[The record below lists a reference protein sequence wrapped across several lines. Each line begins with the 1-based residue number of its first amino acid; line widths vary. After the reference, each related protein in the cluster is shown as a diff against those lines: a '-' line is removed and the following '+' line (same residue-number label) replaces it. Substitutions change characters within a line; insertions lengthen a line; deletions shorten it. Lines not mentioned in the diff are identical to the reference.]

1 MNSAPDKPKG
11 NPALAAAL
19 KTLKRLQEKHH
30 GVVEASDIRSD
41 EQRLLLLET
50 GFLRPVMK
58 GWFICSSPR
67 DNEGDTTAWY
77 ASFWAFVSGYLS
89 KRFGKRYCL
98 NPEASLM
105 LHTGNTTVP
114 RQVTCVTIDSG
125 ASKVDLP
132 FDTSLLVYPEKNRV
146 PSTRV
151 EIRGLQ
157 VWPIAEAL
165 CFVGPS
171 FFANNPREAEI
182 ALATIRNASEL
193 LPTLLAGDKMV
204 TVAGR
209 LAAAFEFVKRPAE
222 AEQIQHAFSKF
233 KIKLKLVN
241 PFELAQPTIAPSRE
255 RSPYVLR
262 LRSMW
267 AGWRQ
272 DVINA
277 FPPAPGLESQRT
289 GYLAQVD
296 ERYVSDAYNSL
307 SIEGYRV
314 TDELIERVALGDW
327 HPDGDHEQNSTRDA
341 LAARGYYQ
349 AFQAVKGSISKVLAK
364 DNPGQVVERDHH
376 DWHAELF
383 GPSVTAGIVEASQL
397 AGYRRGPIFIRNS
410 KHTPLPSD
418 ALLDSLEALWELIE
432 AEPEACVRA
441 VLGHHLFVFIHP
453 YYDGN
458 GRIGR
463 FLMNTLLA
471 SGGYPWTVVRVSR
484 RDAYMKALE
493 AASVD
498 GDITPLAEF
507 IAQEMREWPPVRDPQ
522 SGRGWLPNSLL
533 SYSDSILRGRE

>member
-1 MNSAPDKPKG
+1 MAEYFFCQYQSGFMYPAPPRPKG
-11 NPALAAAL
+11 NPTLAAAL
-19 KTLKRLQEKHH
+19 KTLKRLQEKHN
-30 GVVEASDIRSD
+30 GVIETSDIKSD
-41 EQRLLLLET
+41 EQRVVLVDT

-58 GWFICSSPR
+58 GWYICSSPS
-67 DNEGDTTAWY
+67 DNDGDTTAWY
-77 ASFWAFVSGYLS
+77 ASFWAFVSGYLG
-89 KRFGKRYCL
+89 KRFAKRYCL

-125 ASKVDLP
+125 TSKIDLP
-132 FDTSLLVYPEKNRV
+132 FDTSLLVYPDKKRV
-146 PSTRV
+146 PVARLEV
-151 EIRGLQ
+151 RGLQ
-157 VWPIAEAL
+157 VWPVAEAL
-165 CFVGPS
+165 CVVGPS
-171 FFANNPREAEI
+171 FFVNNPRESEI

-204 TVAGR
+204 TAASR
-209 LAAAFEFVKRPAE
+209 LAAAFAFVNRPDE
-222 AEQIQHAFSKF
+222 AERIQKAFANF
-233 KIKLKLVN
+233 KITLKLVN
-241 PFELAQPTIAPSRE
+241 PFELAEPTISPGKE

-277 FPPAPGLESQRT
+277 FPPAPGLENQGA

-314 TDELIERVALGDW
+314 TDELIERVARGNW
-327 HPDGDHEQNSTRDA
+327 NPDGDPEHDKTRDA

-349 AFQAVKGSISKVLAK
+349 AFKAVRESIGKVLASG
-364 DNPGQVVERDHH
+364 NAGLVVKRDHH
-376 DWHAELF
+376 DWYAELF

-410 KHTPLPSD
+410 MHTPLPSE
-418 ALLDSLEALWELIE
+418 ALLDSLEALWEMLE

-453 YYDGN
+453 YFDGN

-463 FLMNTLLA
+463 LLMNTLLA
-471 SGGYPWTVVRVSR
+471 SGGYPWTVIRMSR
-484 RDAYMKALE
+484 RDTYMKALE
-493 AASVD
+493 AASVK
-498 GDITPLAEF
+498 GQITPLAEF
-507 IAQEMREWPPVRDPQ
+507 IAQEMREWSPE
-522 SGRGWLPNSLL
+522 
-533 SYSDSILRGRE
+533 RERKDGKT

>member
-1 MNSAPDKPKG
+1 MPSAPNQAKG
-11 NPALAAAL
+11 NPTLAAAL
-19 KTLKRLQEKHH
+19 KTLRRLQEKHN
-30 GVVEASDIRSD
+30 GVVESSDFKDGDLRAVLVD
-41 EQRLLLLET
+41 T

-58 GWFICSSPR
+58 GWYICSSPS
-67 DNEGDTTAWY
+67 DNDGDSTAWY
-77 ASFWAFVSGYLS
+77 ASFWAFISGYLG

-125 ASKVDLP
+125 TSKVDLP
-132 FDTSLLVYPEKNRV
+132 FDTSLLVYPDKNRV
-146 PSTRV
+146 PVTRAEV
-151 EIRGLQ
+151 RGLQ
-157 VWPIAEAL
+157 VWPVAEAL
-165 CFVGPS
+165 CMAGPS
-171 FFANNPREAEI
+171 FFINNPREAEI
-182 ALATIRNASEL
+182 ALATIRDASEL

-204 TVAGR
+204 TAAGR
-209 LAAAFEFVKRPAE
+209 LAAAFEFVNRPDE
-222 AEQIQHAFSKF
+222 TERIRKAFAKF
-233 KIKLKLVN
+233 KMTLKLVN
-241 PFELAQPTIAPSRE
+241 PFELAEPTLSPSKE

-272 DVINA
+272 DVINV
-277 FPPAPGLESQRT
+277 FPPAPGLENQGA

-314 TDELIERVALGDW
+314 TDELIERVARGDW
-327 HPDGDHEQNSTRDA
+327 NPVGDPENDKTRNA

-349 AFQAVKGSISKVLAK
+349 AFQSVKESIGKVLAK
-364 DNPGQVVERDHH
+364 DKAGHVVKRDHH
-376 DWHAELF
+376 DWYAELF

-410 KHTPLPSD
+410 MHTPLPSD
-418 ALLDSLEALWELIE
+418 ALLDSLEALWDLLEE
-432 AEPEACVRA
+432 ESEACVRA
-441 VLGHHLFVFIHP
+441 VLGHHIFVFIHP

-471 SGGYPWTVVRVSR
+471 SGGYPWTVIRMSR
-484 RDAYMKALE
+484 RDEYMKALE
-493 AASVD
+493 TASVR
-498 GDITPLAEF
+498 GQITPLAKF
-507 IAQEMREWPPVRDPQ
+507 IAQEMREWIPE
-522 SGRGWLPNSLL
+522 
-533 SYSDSILRGRE
+533 RESKS

>member
-1 MNSAPDKPKG
+1 MNPSTGKPKG
-11 NPALAAAL
+11 NPTLAAAL
-19 KTLKRLQEKHH
+19 KTLKRLQEKHN
-30 GVVEASDIRSD
+30 GVIETSDIKHD
-41 EQRLLLLET
+41 EQRAVLVDT

-58 GWFICSSPR
+58 GWYICSSPS
-67 DNEGDTTAWY
+67 DNDGDTTAWY
-77 ASFWAFVSGYLS
+77 ASFWAFVSGYLG

-114 RQVTCVTIDSG
+114 RQVTCVTIESG
-125 ASKVDLP
+125 TSKVDLP
-132 FDTSLLVYPEKNRV
+132 FDTSLLVYPDKKRV
-146 PSTRV
+146 PTARQEV
-151 EIRGLQ
+151 RGLQ
-157 VWPIAEAL
+157 IWPVAEAL
-165 CFVGPS
+165 CLVGPS
-171 FFANNPREAEI
+171 FFVNNPREAEI

-204 TVAGR
+204 TAAGR
-209 LAAAFEFVKRPAE
+209 LAAAFEFVKRPDE
-222 AEQIQHAFSKF
+222 AERIQKAFAKVR
-233 KIKLKLVN
+233 ITLKLVN
-241 PFELAQPTIAPSRE
+241 PFELAEPTISPSKE

-277 FPPAPGLESQRT
+277 FPPAPGLKNQEA
-289 GYLAQVD
+289 GYLGRVD
-296 ERYVSDAYNSL
+296 ERYASDAYNSL

-314 TDELIERVALGDW
+314 TDELIERVARGDW
-327 HPDGDHEQNSTRDA
+327 NPEGDPEHDKTRDA

-349 AFQAVKGSISKVLAK
+349 AFQAVKESIGKVLRN
-364 DNPGQVVERDHH
+364 DNAGLVVKRDHH
-376 DWHAELF
+376 DWYAELF

-410 KHTPLPSD
+410 MHTPLPSE
-418 ALLDSLEALWELIE
+418 ALLDSLEALWDMLE
-432 AEPEACVRA
+432 AEPEARVRA

-471 SGGYPWTVVRVSR
+471 SGGYPWTVIRMSR
-484 RDAYMKALE
+484 RDVYMKALE
-493 AASVD
+493 AASVQ
-498 GDITPLAEF
+498 GQITPLAEF
-507 IAQEMREWPPVRDPQ
+507 IAQEMQEWSPERERNDGKV
-522 SGRGWLPNSLL
+522 
-533 SYSDSILRGRE
+533 

>member
-1 MNSAPDKPKG
+1 MNPSRGKSKG

-19 KTLKRLQEKHH
+19 RTLKRLQEKHH
-30 GVVEASDIRSD
+30 GVVEASDLKDD
-41 EQRLLLLET
+41 EQRTLLVDT

-58 GWFICSSPR
+58 GWYICGSPS

-77 ASFWAFVSGYLS
+77 ASFWAFVSGYLG

-125 ASKVDLP
+125 TSKVDLP
-132 FDTSLLVYPEKNRV
+132 FDTSLLVYPDKNRV
-146 PSTRV
+146 PNSRV
-151 EIRGLQ
+151 NVRDLQ
-157 VWPIAEAL
+157 VWPVAEAL
-165 CFVGPS
+165 CLVGPS
-171 FFANNPREAEI
+171 FFVNNPREAEI
-182 ALATIRNASEL
+182 ALATIRHASEL
-193 LPTLLAGDKMV
+193 LSTLLEGDKMV
-204 TVAGR
+204 TAAGR
-209 LAAAFEFVKRPAE
+209 LAAAFEFVKRPDE
-222 AEQIQHAFSKF
+222 AEHIQKAFAKF
-233 KIKLKLVN
+233 KITLKLVN
-241 PFELAQPTIAPSRE
+241 PFELPEPTIAPSKE

-277 FPPAPGLESQRT
+277 FPPAPGIEKQSAD
-289 GYLAQVD
+289 YLAQVD

-314 TDELIERVALGDW
+314 NDALIERVARGDW
-327 HPDGDHEQNSTRDA
+327 NPDGDPEQNKTKDA

-349 AFQAVKGSISKVLAK
+349 AFQAVRESIGKVLAN
-364 DNPGQVVERDHH
+364 DNAGLVVKRDHH
-376 DWHAELF
+376 DWYAELF
-383 GPSVTAGIVEASQL
+383 GPSVSAGIVEASQL
-397 AGYRRGPIFIRNS
+397 IGYRRGPIFIRNS
-410 KHTPLPSD
+410 LHTPLPSQ
-418 ALLDSLEALWELIE
+418 ALLDSLETLWDLLE
-432 AEPEACVRA
+432 AEPEASVRA

-471 SGGYPWTVVRVSR
+471 SGGYPWTVIRMSR
-484 RDAYMKALE
+484 RDVYMKALE
-493 AASVD
+493 AASVK
-498 GDITPLAEF
+498 GQITPLAEF
-507 IAQEMREWPPVRDPQ
+507 IAQEMQEPVTHA
-522 SGRGWLPNSLL
+522 
-533 SYSDSILRGRE
+533 

>member
-19 KTLKRLQEKHH
+19 KTLKRLQKKHH
-30 GVVEASDIRSD
+30 GVVEASDIKSD
-41 EQRLLLLET
+41 EQRILLLET

-125 ASKVDLP
+125 TSKVDLP

-157 VWPIAEAL
+157 VWPVAEAL

-171 FFANNPREAEI
+171 FFVNNPRESEI
-182 ALATIRNASEL
+182 ALATIRSASEL
-193 LPTLLAGDKMV
+193 LPTLLAGDKLV
-204 TVAGR
+204 TAAGR

-222 AEQIQHAFSKF
+222 AEQIQQAFSKF

-241 PFELAQPTIAPSRE
+241 PFELAEPTIAPSRE

-272 DVINA
+272 DVINV
-277 FPPAPGLESQRT
+277 FPPAPGLESQSA
-289 GYLAQVD
+289 GYLARVD
-296 ERYVSDAYNSL
+296 ERYVADAYNSL

-327 HPDGDHEQNSTRDA
+327 NPDGDREHDSMRDA

-349 AFQAVKGSISKVLAK
+349 AFQAVKASIGKVLTK
-364 DNPGQVVERDHH
+364 GNPGLVVKRDHH
-376 DWHAELF
+376 NWHAELF

-397 AGYRRGPIFIRNS
+397 AGYRRGPIFSRNS

-418 ALLDSLEALWELIE
+418 ALPDSLEALWELIE
-432 AEPEACVRA
+432 AEPDACVRA

-471 SGGYPWTVVRVSR
+471 SGGYPWTVVRMSR

-493 AASVD
+493 AASVE
-498 GDITPLAEF
+498 GKITPLAEF
-507 IAQEMREWPPVRDPQ
+507 INQEMREWSPEREPK
-522 SGRGWLPNSLL
+522 SGKA
-533 SYSDSILRGRE
+533 

>member
-1 MNSAPDKPKG
+1 MHPTPEKSKG
-11 NPALAAAL
+11 NPTLAAAL
-19 KTLKRLQEKHH
+19 KTLKRLQEKHN
-30 GVVEASDIRSD
+30 GVIETSDIKRD
-41 EQRLLLLET
+41 EQRVELVDT
-50 GFLRPVMK
+50 GFLKPVMK
-58 GWFICSSPR
+58 GWYICASPS
-67 DNEGDTTAWY
+67 DNDGDTTAWY
-77 ASFWAFVSGYLS
+77 ASFWAFVSGYLG

-125 ASKVDLP
+125 TSKVDLP
-132 FDTSLLVYPEKNRV
+132 FDTSLLVYPDKKRV
-146 PSTRV
+146 PMARV
-151 EIRGLQ
+151 EVRGLQ
-157 VWPIAEAL
+157 VWPAAEAL
-165 CFVGPS
+165 CLVGPS
-171 FFANNPREAEI
+171 FFVNNPREAEI

-204 TVAGR
+204 TAAGR
-209 LAAAFEFVKRPAE
+209 LAAAFEFIKRPDE
-222 AEQIQHAFSKF
+222 AERIQKTFAKF
-233 KIKLKLVN
+233 KVPLKLVN
-241 PFELAQPTIAPSRE
+241 PFDLPEPTISPSKE

-277 FPPAPGLESQRT
+277 FPAAPGLDNQGAS
-289 GYLAQVD
+289 YLAQLG

-314 TDELIERVALGDW
+314 TDELIERVAHGDW
-327 HPDGDHEQNSTRDA
+327 NPDGHPEQDKTRDA

-349 AFQAVKGSISKVLAK
+349 AFQTVKQSIRKVLAQ
-364 DNPGQVVERDHH
+364 DNAGLVVKRDHH
-376 DWHAELF
+376 DWYAELF
-383 GPSVTAGIVEASQL
+383 GPSVSAGIVESSQL

-410 KHTPLPSD
+410 MHTPLPSE
-418 ALLDSLEALWELIE
+418 ALLDSLEALWEMLE

-458 GRIGR
+458 GRVGR

-471 SGGYPWTVVRVSR
+471 SGGYPWTVIRMSQ

-493 AASVD
+493 AASVK
-498 GDITPLAEF
+498 GQITPLAEF
-507 IAQEMREWPPVRDPQ
+507 IAQEMQEWSPKREHK
-522 SGRGWLPNSLL
+522 
-533 SYSDSILRGRE
+533 DSNDGKAWQV

>member
-1 MNSAPDKPKG
+1 MPSTPRPQKG
-11 NPALAAAL
+11 NPTLTAAL
-19 KTLKRLQEKHH
+19 KTLKRLQEKHN
-30 GVVEASDIRSD
+30 GVVEASDFKD
-41 EQRLLLLET
+41 DGQRFVLIDT

-58 GWFICSSPR
+58 GWYICSSPS
-67 DNEGDTTAWY
+67 DNDGDTTAWY
-77 ASFWAFVSGYLS
+77 ASFWAFVSGYLG

-114 RQVTCVTIDSG
+114 RQVTCVTVDSG
-125 ASKVDLP
+125 TSKVDLP
-132 FDTSLLVYPEKNRV
+132 FDTSLLVYPDKNRV
-146 PSTRV
+146 PTARV
-151 EIRGLQ
+151 EARGLQ
-157 VWPIAEAL
+157 VWPVAEAL
-165 CFVGPS
+165 CLAGPS
-171 FFANNPREAEI
+171 FFVNNPREAEI

-204 TVAGR
+204 TAAGR
-209 LAAAFEFVKRPAE
+209 LAAAFEFVKRPDE
-222 AEQIQHAFSKF
+222 TERIRKAFAQF
-233 KIKLKLVN
+233 KVTLKLVN
-241 PFELAQPTIAPSRE
+241 PFELAEPTISPSKE

-272 DVINA
+272 DVIDV
-277 FPPAPGLESQRT
+277 FPPAPGMENQSA
-289 GYLAQVD
+289 GYLAQID

-314 TDELIERVALGDW
+314 TDELIERVARGDW
-327 HPDGDHEQNSTRDA
+327 HPDGDPESDKTRNA

-349 AFQAVKGSISKVLAK
+349 AFQAVKESIGKVLKK
-364 DNPGQVVERDHH
+364 DNAGLVAKRDHH
-376 DWHAELF
+376 DWYAELF

-410 KHTPLPSD
+410 MHTPLPSD
-418 ALLDSLEALWELIE
+418 AILDSLEALWDLLE

-441 VLGHHLFVFIHP
+441 VLGHHLFVFVHP

-471 SGGYPWTVVRVSR
+471 SGGYPWTVIRMSR

-493 AASVD
+493 AASVK
-498 GDITPLAEF
+498 GQITPLAEF
-507 IAQEMREWPPVRDPQ
+507 IAQEMREWAPE
-522 SGRGWLPNSLL
+522 
-533 SYSDSILRGRE
+533 REGKP

>member
-1 MNSAPDKPKG
+1 MNWVPVKPKG

-30 GVVEASDIRSD
+30 GVVEASDLKDD
-41 EQRLLLLET
+41 EQRAMLLET
-50 GFLRPVMK
+50 GFMRPVMK
-58 GWFICSSPR
+58 GWYICGSPH
-67 DNEGDTTAWY
+67 DNKGDTTAWY

-125 ASKVDLP
+125 TSKVDLP
-132 FDTSLLVYPEKNRV
+132 FDTSLLVYPDKKRV
-146 PSTRV
+146 LNTRV
-151 EIRGLQ
+151 EVRGLQ
-157 VWPIAEAL
+157 VWPVAEAL

-171 FFANNPREAEI
+171 FFVHNPREAEI
-182 ALATIRNASEL
+182 ALAIIRSASEL

-204 TVAGR
+204 TAAGR
-209 LAAAFEFVKRPAE
+209 LAAAFEFVKRPDE
-222 AEQIQHAFSKF
+222 AERIQKAFAKF
-233 KIKLKLVN
+233 GITLKLVN
-241 PFELAQPTIAPSRE
+241 PFELAEATIAPSRE

-272 DVINA
+272 DVIDA
-277 FPPAPGLESQRT
+277 FPPAPGLEGQSA

-296 ERYVSDAYNSL
+296 ERYASDAYNSL

-314 TDELIERVALGDW
+314 TDELIERVARGDW
-327 HPDGDHEQNSTRDA
+327 SPDGDPEHNNTRDA

-349 AFQAVKGSISKVLAK
+349 AFQAVKESISKVLVK
-364 DNPGQVVERDHH
+364 DNAGLVVKRDHH
-376 DWHAELF
+376 DWYAELF
-383 GPSVTAGIVEASQL
+383 GSSVTSGIVEASQL

-418 ALLDSLEALWELIE
+418 ALLDSLEALWDMLE

-471 SGGYPWTVVRVSR
+471 SGGYPWTVIRMSR

-493 AASVD
+493 AASVE
-498 GDITPLAEF
+498 GKITPLAEF
-507 IAQEMREWPPVRDPQ
+507 IAQEMREWSPE
-522 SGRGWLPNSLL
+522 
-533 SYSDSILRGRE
+533 REPKNGKA

>member
-1 MNSAPDKPKG
+1 MNSASGRAKG
-11 NPALAAAL
+11 NPALADAL
-19 KTLKRLQEKHH
+19 RTLKRLQGKHN
-30 GVVEASDIRSD
+30 GVVESADIKSE
-41 EQRLLLLET
+41 EQRTLLVDT

-58 GWFICSSPR
+58 GWYICGRPS
-67 DNEGDTTAWY
+67 DQQGDTTAWY
-77 ASFWAFVSGYLS
+77 ASFWAFMSGYLG

-114 RQVTCVTIDSG
+114 RQVTCVTMESG
-125 ASKVDLP
+125 TSKVDLP
-132 FDTSLLVYPEKNRV
+132 FDTSLLVYPDKKRV
-146 PSTRV
+146 PRARV
-151 EIRGLQ
+151 EVRGLQ
-157 VWPIAEAL
+157 VWPVAEAL

-171 FFANNPREAEI
+171 FFINNPREAEI

-204 TVAGR
+204 TAAGR
-209 LAAAFEFVKRPAE
+209 LVAAFEFVKRPDE
-222 AEQIQHAFSKF
+222 AERIQKAFAQF
-233 KIKLKLVN
+233 KVSLKAVN
-241 PFELAQPTIAPSRE
+241 PFKLAEPTILPSKE
-255 RSPYVLR
+255 RSPHVLR

-272 DVINA
+272 DILDV
-277 FPPAPGLESQRT
+277 FPPAPGLENQAS

-296 ERYVSDAYNSL
+296 ERYGADAYNSL

-314 TDELIERVALGDW
+314 TDELIARVAHGDW
-327 HPDGDHEQNSTRDA
+327 NPDGDPEHDKTRDA

-349 AFQAVKGSISKVLAK
+349 AFRAVRQSISKVLAK
-364 DNPGQVVERDHH
+364 ENAGLVVKRDHH
-376 DWHAELF
+376 DWFAELF

-410 KHTPLPSD
+410 MHTPLPGD
-418 ALLDSLEALWELIE
+418 AILDALEALWEMLE

-463 FLMNTLLA
+463 FLMNALLA
-471 SGGYPWTVVRVSR
+471 SGGYPWTVIRMSR
-484 RDAYMKALE
+484 RNAYMDALE
-493 AASVD
+493 VASVK
-498 GDITPLAEF
+498 GQIKPLAEF
-507 IAQEMREWPPVRDPQ
+507 IAQEMREWSPE
-522 SGRGWLPNSLL
+522 
-533 SYSDSILRGRE
+533 RERPHGKA